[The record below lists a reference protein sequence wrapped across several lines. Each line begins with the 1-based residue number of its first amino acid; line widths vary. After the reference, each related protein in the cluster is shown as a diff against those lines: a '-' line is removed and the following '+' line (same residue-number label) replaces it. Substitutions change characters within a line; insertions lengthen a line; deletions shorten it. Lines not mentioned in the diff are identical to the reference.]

1 MSQLAHPIA
10 ATQLRF
16 HLVAALAALAA
27 LVAAGAV
34 VLVLTIDGGSTP
46 PQPQPFAKGA
56 NESHIAAAVGSRV
69 TPPPDESRIASSV
82 ANGTPTQVSGPDES
96 RIASSVAGGTPKQST
111 GPDESSIAS
120 SLSSR

>member
-1 MSQLAHPIA
+1 MSHVAHPIA
-10 ATQLRF
+10 PTQLRS

-27 LVAAGAV
+27 LIAAGAV
-34 VLVLTIDGGSTP
+34 VLVLTIDGGSTA
-46 PQPQPFAKGA
+46 PQPQSFAQGA
-56 NESHIAAAVGSRV
+56 NESHIAAAVGNRV

-82 ANGTPTQVSGPDES
+82 ASGTPAQVAGPDES
-96 RIASSVAGGTPKQST
+96 RIASSIAGGTPKQSA